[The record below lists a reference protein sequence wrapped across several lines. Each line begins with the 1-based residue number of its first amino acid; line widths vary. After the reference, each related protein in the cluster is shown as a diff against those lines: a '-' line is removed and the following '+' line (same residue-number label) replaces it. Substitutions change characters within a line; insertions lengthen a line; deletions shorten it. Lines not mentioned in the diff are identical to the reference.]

1 MANTPKKM
9 KDPTEAALSAI
20 QDALQI
26 RDDDTPAQQNSAP
39 TPAPASG
46 PSEEKPWPGLRS
58 KLSNRETARENA
70 KPAQTPYER
79 APYEEERAVDPMRLP
94 AANDDRESIGS
105 ILRLLQQ
112 TPSKTSYL
120 IASIFAAVWVVG
132 GFALGWLYLPSS
144 RRRSARPASPR
155 RCLPCLARS
164 ISPPW
169 SSSTCSPTWPGGR
182 RNCG

>member
-26 RDDDTPAQQNSAP
+26 RDDSTPAQPNTAS

-46 PSEEKPWPGLRS
+46 PSEETPWPGLRS
-58 KLSNRETARENA
+58 KLSNRETTRETAKETAREPA
-70 KPAQTPYER
+70 RPAQTSYEH
-79 APYEEERAVDPMRLP
+79 APYDEERTHDPMRLP

-120 IASIFAAVWVVG
+120 IASIFAAVWIIA
-132 GFALGWLYLPSS
+132 GFGLGLLYVPEITRALGPSGLT
-144 RRRSARPASPR
+144 APV
-155 RCLPCLARS
+155 LAVIDRKS
-164 ISPPW
+164 VV
-169 SSSTCSPTWPGGR
+169 
-182 RNCG
+182 

>member
-20 QDALQI
+20 QDALQV
-26 RDDDTPAQQNSAP
+26 RDVDQVRDADKETGPGSPPPSPLMADEPLSDT
-39 TPAPASG
+39 
-46 PSEEKPWPGLRS
+46 PWPGLRS
-58 KLSNRETARENA
+58 SQTGKTDLFDDEMRRPEETGTLR
-70 KPAQTPYER
+70 R
-79 APYEEERAVDPMRLP
+79 P
-94 AANDDRESIGS
+94 AANDDQESIGQ
-105 ILRLLQQ
+105 ILRGLQRR
-112 TPSKTSYL
+112 PARTSYIL
-120 IASIFAAVWVVG
+120 ASIFAAVWVVG